1 MMTDKDYNNTP
12 LWNEQRVE
20 TVTDPL
26 LQLLNDVV
34 RQHNLSSTDVLA
46 SLAQLSAAHIHVM
59 QGFFD
64 NPDQKDTVESV
75 YYKMLQHFLAAF
87 DVRDIQYKMEKIK
100 REKMN

>member
-1 MMTDKDYNNTP
+1 MAEKDYTREP
-12 LWNEQRVE
+12 LWNEQAAAI
-20 TVTDPL
+20 VTDKL
-26 LQLLNDVV
+26 LPVLNDVV
-34 RQHNLSSTDVLA
+34 QQHNLSSTDVLA

-64 NPDQKDTVESV
+64 NPDQKDAVEGV

-87 DVRDIQYKMEKIK
+87 DVRDIQREVEKIK